1 MKKKV
6 NQVRQRLILEQW
18 QKEIPNLRA
27 ERVLLE
33 ARQKEIVDNFRLRR
47 FGRMLLDAM
56 QQEADENKV
65 EKEKDHFKQAMW
77 SKVNSWLTE
86 IDRRPVEERKRED
99 DDDQNNDG
107 LF

>member
-1 MKKKV
+1 MLKANVPETRDYNEIMKKKV

-47 FGRMLLDAM
+47 FGRMLLDCM
-56 QQEADENKV
+56 QSEAEEHKV
-65 EKEKDHFKQAMW
+65 EKEKDHFK
-77 SKVNSWLTE
+77 
-86 IDRRPVEERKRED
+86 
-99 DDDQNNDG
+99 
-107 LF
+107 